1 MTLEILQARDR
12 ELSVAI
18 MELEIALREK
28 KTERAEVRRKIMD
41 IVIKGQLPLPLDGQA
56 G

>member
-1 MTLEILQARDR
+1 MTLEVLQARDR

-18 MELEIALREK
+18 MELEITLSEK
-28 KTERAEVRRKIMD
+28 KAERVEVRRKIMD
-41 IVIKGQLPLPLDGQA
+41 MVIKGQLPLPLDGQT